1 MNKREEEKLKKQQEK
16 LQKEL
21 ERTEAMSVY
30 EKEYSD
36 CTYICGIDEVGRG
49 PFAGPVV
56 MKRMRCLV
64 IKSLHGRKSEK
75 RTQYNTLFS
84 G

>member
-30 EKEYSD
+30 EK
-36 CTYICGIDEVGRG
+36 
-49 PFAGPVV
+49 
-56 MKRMRCLV
+56 K
-64 IKSLHGRKSEK
+64 
-75 RTQYNTLFS
+75 
-84 G
+84 

>member
-30 EKEYSD
+30 EKNTATVPIS
-36 CTYICGIDEVGRG
+36 VGSMKS
-49 PFAGPVV
+49 AAVHLPV
-56 MKRMRCLV
+56 RW
-64 IKSLHGRKSEK
+64 
-75 RTQYNTLFS
+75 
-84 G
+84 